1 MMLAPRLRGALGVS
15 AIAALATFVACS
27 NGDGPARPEAANLSV
42 TGNGLSGVLG
52 SSVAISARIT
62 SEDHLPVPS
71 AGVTFHVESGSA
83 TIAPANVETDAN
95 GNASTTLTF
104 GPDAGEVTVSV
115 SVDGTSLTQTIF
127 VTGIGPI
134 VNCNSSNALT
144 LSVGQVMTPMTGQQ
158 ACVSGGTSGAEFA
171 VIPFNS
177 NTVYSAIGSI
187 NFTSTGANAPS
198 GPPSLAPVAAA
209 GTTLAPV
216 GPDRSLFQPLTGF
229 DARLRALERRDLRKL
244 LPGARAWR
252 TGATTSSALRPSFA
266 SIPNPI
272 AVNDKVSLNTNPLT
286 SCSDPQMRGG
296 RVVAITQRAIVIADT
311 LNPPNGFTDA
321 EYQSIGVTFDTL
333 VYDLDVQNFGAPSD
347 IDGNGRIAMF
357 FTSSVNAITP
367 QGSQS
372 IVGGFFFAR
381 DLFPK
386 TSTQQF
392 EGCAT
397 SNTGEMFYLLVP
409 DPTGSVNSNIRT
421 KTQVSRIV
429 ISTTAHEF
437 QHLINASRRMYV
449 NTSAQDFEE
458 VWLNEGLS
466 HVAEELLYYRES
478 SGLTPRMNIDS
489 TLAKSTS
496 KNVAAFN
503 NDQASNFGRYRT
515 YLPRTATSAPYAP
528 DDSLYT
534 RGAIWSFLRYAADHR
549 GTSDGDVWTKL
560 VNSTTQ
566 GINNLQNVFG
576 AGVTRSIR
584 DWATSVL
591 TDDLPAGGV
600 NAQFQQPSWNF
611 RSMYATLQQSFNLST
626 LPLSDANS
634 VSVAL
639 NGGGVAFVRFS
650 VAANGFAN
658 VQWGVPPSSVAVT
671 LVRTK

>member
-1 MMLAPRLRGALGVS
+1 MLAPRFRGALALL
-15 AIAALATFVACS
+15 AIAVLATFVACS
-27 NGDGPARPEAANLSV
+27 NGDGPPKPQSANLLV

-52 SSVAISARIT
+52 SSVAISARVT
-62 SEDHLPVPS
+62 SEDHQPVAN
-71 AGVTFHVESGSA
+71 AGVTFHVESGAA
-83 TIAPANVETDAN
+83 TVSPTSVQTDGTGTA
-95 GNASTTLTF
+95 ATTVTF
-104 GPDAGEVTVSV
+104 GPTAGEVTISV
-115 SVDGTSLTQTIF
+115 TVDGTSLTQTIF

-134 VNCNSSNALT
+134 VNCNSSNALD
-144 LSVGQVMTPMTGQQ
+144 LAVGQVMTPIAGQQ
-158 ACVSGGTSGAEFA
+158 ACVSGGAAGAEFA

-177 NTVYSAIGSI
+177 NTVYSSI
-187 NFTSTGANAPS
+187 ASMNFTSTGANVPS

-209 GTTLAPV
+209 GTALAPA
-216 GPDRSLFQPLTGF
+216 GPDRSVFAPLSGF
-229 DARLRALERRDLRKL
+229 DSRLRATERRDLRKL
-244 LPGARAWR
+244 IPGARAWR
-252 TGATTSSALRPSFA
+252 SGASSASALSPSFA
-266 SIPNPI
+266 SIPNPL
-272 AVNDKVSLNTNPLT
+272 AVNDKVSLNTNPVS

-296 RVVAITQRAIVIADT
+296 RVVAISNRAIVIADT
-311 LNPPNGFTDA
+311 LNPPSGYTDA
-321 EYQSIGVTFDTL
+321 EYQAIGVTFDTL

-386 TSTQQF
+386 TATPQF
-392 EGCAT
+392 DACAT

-409 DPTGSVNSNIRT
+409 DPTGLVNNNVRT
-421 KTQVSRIV
+421 KAQVSRIV

-449 NTSAQDFEE
+449 NTTAQDFEE

-466 HVAEELLYYRES
+466 HIAEELLYYRES
-478 SGLTPRMNIDS
+478 SGLTPRQNIDGNLARS
-489 TLAKSTS
+489 TQ
-496 KNVAAFN
+496 KNIDAFN

-515 YLPRTATSAPYAP
+515 YLPRTATSSPYAP
-528 DDSLYT
+528 DDSLFT
-534 RGAIWSFLRYAADHR
+534 RGATWAFLRYAADHR

-560 VNSTTQ
+560 VNSTTE
-566 GINNLQNVFG
+566 GMNNLQNVFG

-611 RSMYATLQQSFNLST
+611 RSIYATLGQSFNLST
-626 LPLSDANS
+626 LPLSDAS
-634 VSVAL
+634 GVSVAL